1 MGLEHKKYQMN
12 GTPLRDITLE
22 NICGTDETAPASY
35 WAPRREEIQRFVDI
49 AKAVHTGEGK
59 PRVLDVGCGTG
70 FLAYLLAETGEVDV
84 IGLDPERSLITKS
97 PYSHPN
103 LQLEVGDSRDAAERY
118 SGQDFDL
125 VISSWMPYQLN
136 LTPNIRDIGAK
147 VIVYIKE
154 AGGAT
159 GIPDYEYKEF
169 IYDKG
174 FDEWDDGAEEH
185 RQPNPITPENGISYH
200 PGEAYQRAFEWSGPA
215 MREVRDIA
223 RSLQGVRIFEVFG
236 FGDVDNNLIDI
247 QFRRDVPIPDDIPRT
262 SIGDSQKYQ
271 WESGLEQVKGLPEP
285 MRRHEEFSW

>member
-1 MGLEHKKYQMN
+1 MEPKHKKYQMN

-22 NICGTDETAPASY
+22 NICGTDKTAPASY

-84 IGLDPERSLITKS
+84 IGLDPEESLITKS

-103 LQLEVGDSRDAAERY
+103 LQLEVGDSKDAAERY

-136 LTPNIRDIGAK
+136 LTPDIRDIGAK

-154 AGGAT
+154 AGGTT
-159 GIPDYEYKEF
+159 GVPNYKYKKF
-169 IYDKG
+169 IYDEG
-174 FDEWDDGAEEH
+174 FDELDDGAEEH
-185 RQPNPITPENGISYH
+185 RQSNPITPENGVSYH

-215 MREVRDIA
+215 ASEVRFYIA
-223 RSLQGVRIFEVFG
+223 RILKGKKVCG
-236 FGDVDNNLIDI
+236 FSDIDYNLIDI
-247 QFRRDVPIPDDIPRT
+247 QFRRDVPIPDEIPRT
-262 SIGDSQKYQ
+262 PIDDSQKYQ
-271 WESGLEQVKGLPEP
+271 WERGLEQVKGLPEP
-285 MRRHEEFSW
+285 MRRHREL